1 MDIRFDNKTVVVTGA
16 ASGIGSATARAF
28 TAAGAHVFGL
38 DTEDVAEGHS
48 KGVQSITCD
57 VAREND
63 VAQAFGIIREASD
76 HVDVLVNNAGI
87 QTYGNVVDTSE
98 ELWDRTLDVNLKGAF
113 LCSKYAIPLMD
124 ASPHAVVVNVS
135 SAQSF
140 VSQKDVAAYTVSKA
154 GLNALTRSI
163 AIDYAPRIRC
173 VAVCPGAVNTPMLE
187 RDIAEYDDRDSIIR
201 ETEAIHLLNRISTP
215 EEVSNFIL
223 FLASEYA
230 GFATGHAY
238 RVDGGIG
245 LKIEG
250 T

>member
-1 MDIRFDNKTVVVTGA
+1 MDIRFENQTVVVTGA
-16 ASGIGSATARAF
+16 ASGIGRAATEAF
-28 TAAGAHVFGL
+28 IAAGAHVFGL
-38 DTEDVAEGHS
+38 DIEGVASEAL
-48 KGVQSITCD
+48 KGFELIACD
-57 VAREND
+57 VAIEKD
-63 VAQAFGIIREASD
+63 VARAFDIIRKNRT

-87 QTYGNVVDTSE
+87 QTYGNVVETSE
-98 ELWDRTLDVNLKGAF
+98 ALWDQTMNVNLKGAF
-113 LCSKYAIPLMD
+113 LCSKYAIPLMG
-124 ASPHAVVVNVS
+124 ASQHAVIVNLS

-140 VSQKDVAAYTVSKA
+140 VSQKEVAAYTVSKA

-163 AIDYAPRIRC
+163 AIDYAPDIRC
-173 VAVCPGAVNTPMLE
+173 VAVCPGAVYTPMLE
-187 RDIAEYDDRDSIIR
+187 KDIAGYDDRESIVR
-201 ETEAIHLLNRISTP
+201 ETEAIHLLDRIADP
-215 EEVSNFIL
+215 EEVAHFIL